1 MNTVEIEKKITG
13 ATKESITVPIEE
25 NVRLNVIRFTPEKP
39 ESDVPIIMI
48 TGLGTIIESF
58 HKVISFLAQRTTLL
72 FVETREKKSSYIEGK
87 RSFGIETQSLDL
99 AKIIDYLKLGG
110 NVYFLLGYSY
120 GATIVAHSYSFLVN
134 KPAGIIFLEP
144 TPVFHYPKWSLILIK
159 YSGSRMYSI
168 IKPFAK
174 WYLGHF
180 YINKKE
186 DNEMAVISSKSLDN
200 ADPKK
205 LRRAILDIAGYE
217 VWDRLEI
224 IDCKTLV
231 VGTSKDGLHNKQE
244 VERMVQ
250 MLGNAEYLDLETN
263 LRTHSIEMGEI
274 AYRFFQKIIEKNTGK
289 Y

>member
-1 MNTVEIEKKITG
+1 MNTIEIENNFIG
-13 ATKESITVPIEE
+13 SARESITVPVDE
-25 NVRLNVIRFTPEKP
+25 NVRLNVIRFTPEKSG
-39 ESDVPIIMI
+39 SDVPIIMVA
-48 TGLGTIIESF
+48 GLGTIVESF
-58 HKVISFLAQRTTLL
+58 HKVVSFLSQRTTLL
-72 FVETREKKSSYIEGK
+72 FVETREKKSSQIEGK

-99 AKIIDYLKLGG
+99 AKIVDYFKLEG
-110 NVYFLLGYSY
+110 NGYFLLGYSY
-120 GATIVAHSYSFLVN
+120 GATIVAHSYSFLRN

-159 YSGSRMYSI
+159 YAGSRMYSI

-217 VWDRLEI
+217 VWNRLEV

-244 VERMVQ
+244 VDRMVQ
-250 MLGNAEYLDLETN
+250 MLENAEYLDLETN

-274 AYRFFQKIIEKNTGK
+274 AYRFFQNIIEKNTITF
-289 Y
+289 